1 MSAAFIPRQT
11 ENYLSVNWLEYFG
24 ENDLSAAV
32 EQVQE
37 IFRRMRA
44 VMSRVSSPSGGRPAD
59 GLPQAVEQT
68 FQPRHPFAQFSQTLF
83 HAREPIFQALFA
95 RRDPILQ
102 AVDAPTHA
110 QNESGQGHPDGNN
123 GYELQG
129 HARKLTQD
137 TESCQRRM

>member
-1 MSAAFIPRQT
+1 
-11 ENYLSVNWLEYFG
+11 
-24 ENDLSAAV
+24 
-32 EQVQE
+32 
-37 IFRRMRA
+37 
-44 VMSRVSSPSGGRPAD
+44 MSRVSRPSGGRPAD

-83 HAREPIFQALFA
+83 YSREPGAQVLFHGRDPIFQALFA
-95 RRDPILQ
+95 GRDPIFQAILQ

-137 TESCQRRM
+137 PEPNQSKM